1 MRRRLVGAAVAAA
14 MIFAAVP
21 VASAQSASDFD
32 VESVGAVCL
41 QQTGDACLAAVQ
53 AYIAA
58 IKAAGLDPVAVDN
71 LIADL
76 VVTLGQ
82 NASQLPPAIRQ
93 QVADVIVVAAAQMAD
108 PARAERVV
116 AVANDVA
123 AGVDISPTV
132 VQSSPA

>member
-1 MRRRLVGAAVAAA
+1 MLFAAA
-14 MIFAAVP
+14 PSVN
-21 VASAQSASDFD
+21 AQSASDFD

-58 IKAAGLDPVAVDN
+58 VKAAGLDPVAVDN

-93 QVADVIVVAAAQMAD
+93 QVADVIVVAATHMND
-108 PARAERVV
+108 PVRAERI
-116 AVANDVA
+116 ATAAQDVA
-123 AGVDISPTV
+123 SGVDVSPTV
-132 VQSSPA
+132 VSSSPA

>member
-1 MRRRLVGAAVAAA
+1 MRSRLVGAALAAA
-14 MIFAAVP
+14 MLVAGVPAV
-21 VASAQSASDFD
+21 SAQSASDFD
-32 VESVGAVCL
+32 VEGVGTVCL

-58 IKAAGLDPVAVDN
+58 VKAAGLDPVAVDN

-93 QVADVIVVAAAQMAD
+93 QVADVIVVAAAHMAD
-108 PARAERVV
+108 PARAERVTAVAKDV
-116 AVANDVA
+116 AV
-123 AGVDISPTV
+123 GVDVSPNV
-132 VQSSPA
+132 VSSSPA

>member
-1 MRRRLVGAAVAAA
+1 MLFAAA
-14 MIFAAVP
+14 PSVN
-21 VASAQSASDFD
+21 AQSASDFD

-58 IKAAGLDPVAVDN
+58 VKAAGLDPVAVDN

-93 QVADVIVVAAAQMAD
+93 QVADVIVVAATHMNDPVRAANITEVAQQI
-108 PARAERVV
+108 VIGG
-116 AVANDVA
+116 DVTPKQ
-123 AGVDISPTV
+123 VSP
-132 VQSSPA
+132 SPA